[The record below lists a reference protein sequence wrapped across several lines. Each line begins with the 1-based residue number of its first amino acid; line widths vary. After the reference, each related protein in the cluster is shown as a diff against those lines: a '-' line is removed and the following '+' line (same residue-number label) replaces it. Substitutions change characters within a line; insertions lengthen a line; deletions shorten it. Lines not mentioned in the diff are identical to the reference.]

1 MAKMIPNGHLN
12 VQCEDLRAE
21 FSLEG
26 PGHWLPV
33 EAKDD
38 VNRISLDFL
47 AEFV

>member
-1 MAKMIPNGHLN
+1 MIPNGQLDA
-12 VQCEDLRAE
+12 QCEDLRGE
-21 FSLEG
+21 FFLEG
-26 PGHWLPV
+26 LGHWLPM